1 MFDWGTPLYRYCFA
15 ALIIGFTYFYIS
27 ITFDLYDLANHF
39 KQAGFFI
46 RGIRPGKNT
55 VDYLAFH
62 LKRITFM
69 GAIFLAVIAIMPEIL
84 DQTIGL
90 GGGGRGERMLMGG
103 TGLLIVVG
111 VSLDIMQKVGAFFLA
126 HQYRGLGGIGDAGTK
141 KSGKRF

>member
-1 MFDWGTPLYRYCFA
+1 M
-15 ALIIGFTYFYIS
+15 IVGFTFFYIS

-55 VDYLAFH
+55 VDYLGFH
-62 LKRITFM
+62 LKRITFI
-69 GAIFLAVIAIMPEIL
+69 GAMFLAIIAILPEIL
-84 DQTIGL
+84 EQNFGL
-90 GGGGRGERMLMGG
+90 SGSGGRMLMGG

-126 HQYRGLGGIGDAGTK
+126 HQYRGLGGIGEGDNAPK